1 MKKHL
6 LALLMGFSSVTAAS
20 SVVAADVDF
29 PHLETVGIGEVVAT
43 PDMAEFTVQIVEEQE
58 TAQQAKQAAD
68 KVVVAF
74 HQRLKE
80 MGVSRNDIESG
91 NIQLNP
97 QYSYP
102 KNAKPKL
109 EGYRATRTI
118 TVRVFELAKLNEILD
133 GALGDGINRINQI
146 SLKVK
151 DETRYQEAARL
162 AAIKDAQ
169 QKAKSLAAG
178 FGEHIDGVWQIRYHN
193 GPSQPPVLMRAMAMD
208 SSIESQASYQD
219 SEIVIRDQV
228 DVVFRLEE

>member
-6 LALLMGFSSVTAAS
+6 LALLIGFSGFTAAS
-20 SVVAADVDF
+20 SVFAAGMDF
-29 PHLETVGIGEVVAT
+29 PHLETVGVGEVIAT
-43 PDMAEFTVQIVEEQE
+43 PDMAEFTVQIVEEQT
-58 TAQQAKQAAD
+58 TAQQAKQEAD

-80 MGVSRNDIESG
+80 MGVNRSDVESG
-91 NIQLNP
+91 NIQLHP

-118 TVRVFELAKLNEILD
+118 TVTVFELAKLNEILD

-151 DETRYQEAARL
+151 DESRYQEAARL

-178 FGEHIDGVWQIRYHN
+178 FGEHIDGVWKIRYHN

-208 SSIESQASYQD
+208 SSMETQASYQD

-228 DVVFRLEE
+228 DVIFRLQE